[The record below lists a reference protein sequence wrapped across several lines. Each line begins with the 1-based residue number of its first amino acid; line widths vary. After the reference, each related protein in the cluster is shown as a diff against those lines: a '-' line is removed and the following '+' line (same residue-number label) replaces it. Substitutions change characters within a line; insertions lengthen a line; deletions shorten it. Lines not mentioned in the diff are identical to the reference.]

1 MDDQGNVKGKN
12 PSKFLSLINY
22 GEPGS
27 FKRRETLFNYPVKD
41 ANGKPKKIDWQYL
54 EGVNMS
60 FIPNIHFKKVYIG
73 SKITIQTEVQSAVI
87 TKINKIGDLTS
98 QTSTIDNLIESNYD
112 LTLAIESNIND
123 IKNLVNGPPPAA
135 PQQQQAPSAAQ
146 DTADTTVVIE
156 DSMALLNLPGL
167 RNLKA

>member
-1 MDDQGNVKGKN
+1 M
-12 PSKFLSLINY
+12 
-22 GEPGS
+22 
-27 FKRRETLFNYPVKD
+27 
-41 ANGKPKKIDWQYL
+41 
-54 EGVNMS
+54 
-60 FIPNIHFKKVYIG
+60 
-73 SKITIQTEVQSAVI
+73 I